1 MARKRLTDR
10 QLLLQ
15 EAQAT
20 LKAERAVLK
29 QQQARVAA
37 ARRAVERLSCCDWC
51 GARTMATGL
60 DLQLCFSCQRDRSEL
75 DRRQLLAQ
83 HGYAADGSKLP
94 RAAAA

>member
-37 ARRAVERLSCCDWC
+37 ARRAVDRLSCCDWC

-60 DLQLCFSCQRDRSEL
+60 DLQLCFACQRDRAEL
-75 DRRQLLAQ
+75 NRRQLLAQ
-83 HGYAADGSKLP
+83 HGYGPDGE
-94 RAAAA
+94 RIAAA